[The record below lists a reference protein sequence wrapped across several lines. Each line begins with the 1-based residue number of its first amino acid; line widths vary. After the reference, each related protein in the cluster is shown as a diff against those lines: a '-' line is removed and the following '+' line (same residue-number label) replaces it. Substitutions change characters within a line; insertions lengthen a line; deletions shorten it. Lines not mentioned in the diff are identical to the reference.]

1 MNNNIIG
8 LVFKKEVMDI
18 FRDKKTIIASILVPL
33 LIFPIMFFVLGKG
46 MAKTTEDATK
56 DMKIAIVDSGNS
68 SLREFIKGQENVIV
82 VDSTEVH
89 KDIKDGNLSVAIEI
103 PKEFDEKIKGEEQIS
118 VTLIMDNASQTSSI
132 VAGTVERFIQAY
144 AQGIV
149 TNRLSERNIDTQILT
164 PINIEQKTV
173 KEEESGASTM
183 ILSMMLPL
191 LLIMYCITGPIP
203 AATDLGAG
211 EKERGTLEPLLTT
224 QAGRMSLLYGKF
236 FAITLLGMITALA
249 SLVGLYISFAINPG
263 VFTGEMGAN
272 SAASAL
278 SLGIDYKVFIFIFII
293 AVLTTMVFG
302 ALELAISI
310 YARSFKEAQTYIT
323 PLTVIGIIPIYA
335 TYMLDAKNIET
346 FYFHIPLA
354 NVACLLKELIF
365 GIYNYTHIGITLGWT
380 VVYIFI
386 SLLIARTM
394 FKKEQVI
401 FRT

>member
-1 MNNNIIG
+1 MTNNVTG
-8 LVFKKEVMDI
+8 LVFRKEIMDI
-18 FRDKKTIIASILVPL
+18 FRDKKTLFASILVPL
-33 LIFPIMFFVLGKG
+33 LVFPILFFVLGKG
-46 MAKTTEDATK
+46 ISKTTEDATK
-56 DMKIAIVDSGNS
+56 DMKIAIVDTGGS
-68 SLREFIKGQENVIV
+68 SLKEFIKGQKDVVI
-82 VDSTEVH
+82 VDSTDID
-89 KDIKDGNLSVAIEI
+89 KDIKDGNLSIAIEI
-103 PKEFDEKIKGEEQIS
+103 PKDFESKLKSEEQVS
-118 VTLIMDNASQTSSI
+118 VALIMDNASQTSSI
-132 VAGTVERFIQAY
+132 VASTIQNYIQAY
-144 AQGIV
+144 SQGIV
-149 TNRLSERNIDTQILT
+149 TNRLSARNIDTKILT

-173 KEEESGASTM
+173 KEEESGATTM

-191 LLIMYCITGPIP
+191 LLVMYCITGPIP

-236 FAITLLGMITALA
+236 FAITLLGMITAISSLA
-249 SLVGLYISFAINPG
+249 GIIISFMMNPSMFNG
-263 VFTGEMGAN
+263 GGTAEGA
-272 SAASAL
+272 AAL
-278 SLGIDYKVFIFIFII
+278 SLGMDYKTFIFIFII

-323 PLTVIGIIPIYA
+323 PLTIIGIVPVYA
-335 TYMLDAKNIET
+335 TYMLDAKNIAT

-354 NVACLLKELIF
+354 NVVCLLKELIF

-380 VVYIFI
+380 VVYIII
-386 SLLIARTM
+386 SLFIARTM